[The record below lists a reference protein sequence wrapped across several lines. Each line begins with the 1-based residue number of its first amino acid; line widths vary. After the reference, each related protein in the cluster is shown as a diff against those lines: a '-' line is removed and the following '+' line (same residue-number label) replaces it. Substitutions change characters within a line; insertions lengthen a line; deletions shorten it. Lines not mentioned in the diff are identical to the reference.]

1 MTSKKGWGMAD
12 HLWKDTLGIFL
23 INSVMKAASVQDLL
37 LYTIKKPVDG
47 YRMPVCTVLTGI

>member
-1 MTSKKGWGMAD
+1 MAD
-12 HLWKDTLGIFL
+12 HLWKDTPWISL
-23 INSVMKAASVQDLL
+23 INSVMKAASVQDLR